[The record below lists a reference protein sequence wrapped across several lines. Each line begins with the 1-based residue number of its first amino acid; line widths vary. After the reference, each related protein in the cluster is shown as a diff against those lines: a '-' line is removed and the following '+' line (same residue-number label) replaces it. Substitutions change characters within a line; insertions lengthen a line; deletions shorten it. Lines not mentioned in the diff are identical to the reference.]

1 MPSLDSL
8 IPIVALAI
16 GVFILG
22 IIVVTVFARIYRKVD
37 QGKALIVNTMA
48 AEPDVTFTG
57 RYVIPVFHR
66 AEIMDISVKTIEL
79 DRRGKEGLICCDNIR
94 ADIKVTFFVRVS
106 KTKEDVLKV
115 AQAIGC
121 ARASEQRTLEELFI
135 AKFSEALKTV
145 GKQLDFV
152 DLYTK
157 RDEFRDQMIQLIG
170 RDLNGYVLEDAA
182 IDYLEQ
188 TPLDMLDGD
197 NILDAEGIKKITELT
212 AEEHIRTNLFR
223 NEEIKKIKKQDVERA
238 EAVFELERQEAE
250 AKARQEREIR
260 TVQAREVAETMKV
273 EAEERLK
280 SEQARIKTE
289 EDLGVQE
296 ENKARQVQVAGKN
309 RERVVGVE
317 DERVKK
323 DRELEA
329 IAREKATELERI
341 FKEKALE
348 VERKLIQE
356 VIRERVKVERSVAQ
370 EEEAIKEL
378 RVVEEASRTKQAT
391 VITAE
396 AEAQE
401 LLVKETKAAEAREI
415 SARHDA
421 KQQIILAEAHLEASD
436 KEAAAKIRLA
446 EGIQAHEAASGLA
459 LARVKEADAIAHEKH
474 GLADAKVR
482 REIGTADAVAINA
495 KMSAEAEGLQEKA
508 QAMKALDGVGREH
521 EEFRIKL
528 EKEKDVEIAAIDA
541 QRQIAEAQALTL
553 GEAFKSANI
562 DIVGG
567 DGQFFDRILGAV
579 GRGKAIDGFV
589 RGSDTA
595 QAVLGEYADGS
606 RNLPDDVKEILTN
619 SALSSGDVSNL
630 SLSALFLKL
639 MSGADGE
646 TRAKLTTLADKA
658 KELGLTDRRA

>member
-1 MPSLDSL
+1 MPSAETL
-8 IPIVALAI
+8 ILIAGVLGAGLFLGLA
-16 GVFILG
+16 FLLL
-22 IIVVTVFARIYRKVD
+22 FSRIYKKVD
-37 QGKALIVNTMA
+37 QGKALIVNTMN

-57 RYVIPVFHR
+57 RHVIPVFHR

-79 DRRGKEGLICCDNIR
+79 DRRGKEGLICRDNIR

-188 TPLDMLDGD
+188 TPLDMLDRD
-197 NILDAEGIKKITELT
+197 NILDAEGIKKITGLT

-238 EAVFELERQEAE
+238 EAVFELERVEAE
-250 AKARQEREIR
+250 AKAKQQREIK
-260 TVQAREVAETMKV
+260 TVQAREVAETSKV
-273 EAEERLK
+273 EAEQRLK
-280 SEQARIKTE
+280 AEAARIKTE
-289 EDLGVQE
+289 EDLGIQE
-296 ENKARQVQVAGKN
+296 ENKSRQVQVAGKN
-309 RERVVGVE
+309 RERVIGIE
-317 DERVKK
+317 EERVKK

-356 VIRERVKVERSVAQ
+356 VIRERVAVERSVAL
-370 EEEAIKEL
+370 EEVAIKEL
-378 RVVEEASRTKQAT
+378 RVVVEAKRTMAAL
-391 VITAE
+391 VIGAV
-396 AEAQE
+396 AAAQE
-401 LLVKETKAAEAREI
+401 SLVKETRAAEAREI
-415 SARHDA
+415 AARHDA
-421 KQQIILAEAHLEASD
+421 KQQIILAEAHLEAAD

-446 EGIQAHEAASGLA
+446 EGEQAQEAASGLA
-459 LARVKEADAIAHEKH
+459 KARVKEADAVAHEKH
-474 GLADAKVR
+474 GMADAKVR
-482 REIGTADAVAINA
+482 REVGVADAVAI
-495 KMSAEAEGLQEKA
+495 KEKLGAEAAGLTEKA
-508 QAMKALDGVGREH
+508 EAMKLLDGVGREH
-521 EEFRIKL
+521 EEFRIQL
-528 EKEKDVEIAAIDA
+528 EKDKDVEIAAIDA
-541 QRQIAEAQALTL
+541 QYRIAEAQAATL
-553 GEAFKSANI
+553 GKAFESANI

-567 DGQFFDRILGAV
+567 DGQFFDRIVGAV
-579 GRGKAIDGFV
+579 GRGKAIDGFMS
-589 RGSDTA
+589 GSDTA
-595 QAVLGEYADGS
+595 KAVLGDYVDGQ
-606 RNLPDDVKEILTN
+606 RNLPADVKEILTN

-639 MSGADGE
+639 MAGSDDE
-646 TRAKLTTLADKA
+646 TKSKLTALAEKA
-658 KELGLTDRRA
+658 KELGLTDRRV